1 MRVDRA
7 LVIDAAVLGAALV
20 LFCLN
25 NQVIKEAVAGTLA
38 GDFFKNYFNDVLG
51 GIAFLAYTNSV
62 IGLVR
67 PALRLRRLVSIAAYL
82 FLCGLFWEYAAP
94 LFVAGSVSDPWDIA
108 CYVVGGV
115 GYRAVLRICSVR
127 GSDQA

>member
-25 NQVIKEAVAGTLA
+25 NQVIKEALAGTFA

-51 GIAFLAYTNSV
+51 GIAFLAYTNIV
-62 IGLVR
+62 VGLVR
-67 PALRLRRLVSIAAYL
+67 PTLRLRRLASIAAYL

-94 LFVAGSVSDPWDIA
+94 LFVAGSVSDPWDIV

-115 GYRAVLRICSVR
+115 GYGAALRVCR
-127 GSDQA
+127 MRDTGGS

>member
-25 NQVIKEAVAGTLA
+25 NQVIKEAAAGTPV

-51 GIAFLAYTNSV
+51 GIAFLAYTNIV
-62 IGLVR
+62 IGLAR
-67 PALRLRRLVSIAAYL
+67 PAVRLRRLVPIAVYL

-94 LFVAGSVSDPWDIA
+94 LFVAGSVSDPWDVA

-115 GYRAVLRICSVR
+115 GYGAVLRVCRMR
-127 GSDQA
+127 GAAAS